1 MPGTTVSYPTGRTIS
16 FNAGVGMHDL
26 SLLCTGNGWSAASVT
41 AHAGGGQANA
51 TPITAGMTL
60 IAVAATAGDSVV
72 LPPAMG
78 GQMVWIIN
86 GGAASAQIF
95 TAVGLGGTIN
105 GIAGTTGIAL
115 AAGKAMQL
123 VSPIQGA
130 WFGVLSA

>member
-1 MPGTTVSYPTGRTIS
+1 MVTRVSYPSGQVTAFS
-16 FNAGVGMHDL
+16 AGVGLSDI
-26 SLLCTGNGWSAASVT
+26 SLLATGNGFSAASLT
-41 AHAGGGQANA
+41 AHAGGGQAAA
-51 TPITAGMTL
+51 TPLASAINL
-60 IAVAATAGDSVV
+60 IAICATAGDSVV

-78 GQMVWIIN
+78 GQIMWIAN

-115 AAGKAMQL
+115 AAGKAMTL
-123 VSPIQGA
+123 MSPLAGA